1 LLGGGGKR
9 VWEIVVRLFSCIQ
22 IGHALLV
29 VYQVLLYVG
38 AKLILAFYN
47 RIKCRGDCTYF
58 LNSGHLI
65 LECFV
70 LFLFNIHNLIHHL
83 QMFLVHLHNMFRIFT
98 SRNLKTVLEA
108 LVGGKIIEIGTFS
121 VHPYRS
127 NPHEMGTSGHTS
139 SWPLSSFLT
148 NFSSQSGQET
158 APSGQS
164 RCKCSYI
171 SM

>member
-1 LLGGGGKR
+1 M
-9 VWEIVVRLFSCIQ
+9 VRLFSCIQ

-65 LECFV
+65 LECLV
-70 LFLFNIHNLIHHL
+70 LFFFDIHNLIHHL
-83 QMFLVHLHNMFRIFT
+83 QMLLVRLHNMFCIFT
-98 SRNLKTVLEA
+98 SRNLKNSIRRCHA
-108 LVGGKIIEIGTFS
+108 KGKMNEMGTLS

-139 SWPLSSFLT
+139 SWPLRSFLT

-164 RCKCSYI
+164 RCECSYI